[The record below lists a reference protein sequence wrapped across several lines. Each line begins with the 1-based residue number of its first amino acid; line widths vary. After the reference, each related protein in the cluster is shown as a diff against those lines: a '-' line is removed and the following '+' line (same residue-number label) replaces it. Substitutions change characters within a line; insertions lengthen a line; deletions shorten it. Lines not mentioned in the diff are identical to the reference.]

1 LYTMCVVYTI
11 PQGGLIDIQQFSKP
25 PYICAIWQ
33 RGIKFF
39 DIFVKFVD
47 MFCGIERRRS
57 RSEIPQNIA
66 LKLLFMINNSSLQKW
81 DRLKQKQL
89 DTQFV
94 NSLIQGMNCSQFEA
108 KAILNAVYETYQ
120 PFFDNSGAMK
130 PGQIVF
136 EVVSIDNGAQKK
148 LSECKMVSVVLTLDA
163 GEEDLQVKEHQGV
176 QGLRRH
182 RLERIVNEAF
192 QQGGLLTVEDIANRL
207 LNCGERTLCRD
218 IKAFK
223 EQGIVLPLR
232 STVRDMGKSVTHRA
246 LIVKHWLTG
255 KEYTE
260 IARATHHS
268 VDAVANYVDKFKRVV
283 CLAKNNYE
291 IKTIAFLVKLSPSLA
306 QEYYDLHQTIDA
318 VPHRREELDDLIKK
332 SHQNG

>member
-1 LYTMCVVYTI
+1 MEL
-11 PQGGLIDIQQFSKP
+11 
-25 PYICAIWQ
+25 
-33 RGIKFF
+33 
-39 DIFVKFVD
+39 
-47 MFCGIERRRS
+47 RRS
-57 RSEIPQNIA
+57 RSGIPQIRTLN
-66 LKLLFMINNSSLQKW
+66 LLLILLMINNSSLQKW

-94 NSLIQGMNCSQFEA
+94 NTLIQGMNCSQFEA

-130 PGQIVF
+130 PGQILF
-136 EVVSIDNGAQKK
+136 EVVSVENGAQKK

-182 RLERIVNEAF
+182 RLERMVNEAF

-223 EQGIVLPLR
+223 DQGIVLPLR
-232 STVRDMGKSVTHRA
+232 STIRDMGKSVTHRA
-246 LIVKHWLTG
+246 LIVKQWLSG
-255 KEYTE
+255 KEYSE
-260 IARATHHS
+260 IARATNHS
-268 VDAVANYVDKFKRVV
+268 IDAVANYVDKFKRVV

-291 IKTIAFLVKLSPSLA
+291 INTIAFLVKLSPSLTE
-306 QEYYDLHQTIDA
+306 EYYRLFRIAKA
-318 VPHRREELDDLIKK
+318 VPHRKEELDELVKK
-332 SHQNG
+332 SQQNS

>member
-1 LYTMCVVYTI
+1 M
-11 PQGGLIDIQQFSKP
+11 FFKP

-33 RGIKFF
+33 YRIEQEFF
-39 DIFVKFVD
+39 DIIVKFVD
-47 MFCGIERRRS
+47 IFCGMKRRRS
-57 RSEIPQNIA
+57 RSGIPQNGA
-66 LKLLFMINNSSLQKW
+66 LNLLLMINNSSLQKW

-89 DTQFV
+89 DSQFV
-94 NSLIQGMNCSQFEA
+94 NCLIQGMNCSQFEA

-130 PGQIVF
+130 PGQVLF
-136 EVVSIDNGAQKK
+136 EVVSVENGAQKK

-163 GEEDLQVKEHQGV
+163 GEEDLQAREQLGV

-182 RLERIVNEAF
+182 RLQRVVTEAF

-207 LNCGERTLCRD
+207 LNCGERTVCRD

-223 EQGIVLPLR
+223 DQGVVLPLR
-232 STVRDMGKSVTHRA
+232 STVRDIGKSITHRA
-246 LIVKHWLTG
+246 LIVKQWLSG

-268 VDAVANYVDKFKRVV
+268 IDAIANYVDKFKRVV

-306 QEYYDLHQTIDA
+306 QEYYDLYHSIDA
-318 VPHRREELDDLIKK
+318 VPHRMEELDDLIKK
-332 SHQNG
+332 SRQND

>member
-1 LYTMCVVYTI
+1 
-11 PQGGLIDIQQFSKP
+11 
-25 PYICAIWQ
+25 
-33 RGIKFF
+33 
-39 DIFVKFVD
+39 
-47 MFCGIERRRS
+47 
-57 RSEIPQNIA
+57 
-66 LKLLFMINNSSLQKW
+66 MINNSSFQKW

-108 KAILNAVYETYQ
+108 KAILNAVYQTYQ
-120 PFFDNSGAMK
+120 PFFDNAGAMK
-130 PGQIVF
+130 PGQILF
-136 EVVSIDNGAQKK
+136 EVVSIENGAQKK

-163 GEEDLQVKEHQGV
+163 GEEDLQFKENQGV

-182 RLERIVNEAF
+182 RLQRVVNEAF

-207 LNCGERTLCRD
+207 LNCGERTVCRD

-223 EQGIVLPLR
+223 EEDVVLPLR
-232 STVRDMGKSVTHRA
+232 STIRDMGKSITHRT
-246 LIVKHWLTG
+246 LIVKQWLSG

-268 VDAVANYVDKFKRVV
+268 IDAIANYLDKFKRVV

-291 IKTIAFLVKLSPSLA
+291 IKTIAFLVKLSPSLTE
-306 QEYYDLHQTIDA
+306 EYYKIFQTIDA
-318 VPHRREELDDLIKK
+318 VPHRKEELDDLIKK
-332 SHQNG
+332 NHQNS

>member
-1 LYTMCVVYTI
+1 
-11 PQGGLIDIQQFSKP
+11 
-25 PYICAIWQ
+25 
-33 RGIKFF
+33 
-39 DIFVKFVD
+39 
-47 MFCGIERRRS
+47 
-57 RSEIPQNIA
+57 
-66 LKLLFMINNSSLQKW
+66 MINNSSLQKW

-89 DTQFV
+89 DTQFI
-94 NSLIQGMNCSQFEA
+94 NNLIQGMNCSQFEA

-120 PFFDNSGAMK
+120 PFFDNSGTMK
-130 PGQIVF
+130 PGQVLF
-136 EVVSIDNGAQKK
+136 EVVSIENGAQKK

-163 GEEDLQVKEHQGV
+163 GEEDLQAREHQGV

-182 RLERIVNEAF
+182 RLQRIVTEAF

-207 LNCGERTLCRD
+207 LNCGERTVCRD

-223 EQGIVLPLR
+223 DQGVVLPLR
-232 STVRDMGKSVTHRA
+232 SVIRDMGKSITHRA
-246 LIVKHWLTG
+246 LIVKQWLSG

-268 VDAVANYVDKFKRVV
+268 IDAIANYVDKFKRVV

-306 QEYYDLHQTIDA
+306 QEYYDLYHSIDA
-318 VPHRREELDDLIKK
+318 VPHRNEELDDLIKK
-332 SHQNG
+332 SRQND

>member
-1 LYTMCVVYTI
+1 
-11 PQGGLIDIQQFSKP
+11 
-25 PYICAIWQ
+25 
-33 RGIKFF
+33 
-39 DIFVKFVD
+39 
-47 MFCGIERRRS
+47 
-57 RSEIPQNIA
+57 
-66 LKLLFMINNSSLQKW
+66 MINNSSLQKW

-94 NSLIQGMNCSQFEA
+94 NNLIQGMNCSQFEA

-136 EVVSIDNGAQKK
+136 EVVSIENGAQKK

-163 GEEDLQVKEHQGV
+163 GVEDLQVKEHQGV

-207 LNCGERTLCRD
+207 LNCGERTICRD

-223 EQGIVLPLR
+223 ELGIVLPLR

-246 LIVKHWLTG
+246 LIIKHWLSG

-260 IARATHHS
+260 IARSTHHS

-318 VPHRREELDDLIKK
+318 VPHRREELDDIIKK
-332 SHQNG
+332 SRQNS

>member
-1 LYTMCVVYTI
+1 MICGMKLRRSLSVI
-11 PQGGLIDIQQFSKP
+11 PQI
-25 PYICAIWQ
+25 
-33 RGIKFF
+33 
-39 DIFVKFVD
+39 VT
-47 MFCGIERRRS
+47 
-57 RSEIPQNIA
+57 
-66 LKLLFMINNSSLQKW
+66 LKLELMINNSSLQKW

-108 KAILNAVYETYQ
+108 KAILNAVYDTYQ

-130 PGQIVF
+130 PGQVLF
-136 EVVSIDNGAQKK
+136 EVVSIENGAQKK

-163 GEEDLQVKEHQGV
+163 GEEDLQAREHQGV

-182 RLERIVNEAF
+182 RLQRIVTEAF

-207 LNCGERTLCRD
+207 LNCGERTVCRD

-223 EQGIVLPLR
+223 DQGVVLPLR
-232 STVRDMGKSVTHRA
+232 SVIRDMGKSITHRA
-246 LIVKHWLTG
+246 LIVNQWLSG

-268 VDAVANYVDKFKRVV
+268 VDAIANYVDKFKRVV

-291 IKTIAFLVKLSPSLA
+291 IKTIAFLVKLSPSLT
-306 QEYYDLHQTIDA
+306 QEYYDLYHSIDA

-332 SHQNG
+332 SRQNN

>member
-1 LYTMCVVYTI
+1 M
-11 PQGGLIDIQQFSKP
+11 GNSNEIQLGSVQKTLLL

-33 RGIKFF
+33 KVIKFF
-39 DIFVKFVD
+39 DIIVKFVEES
-47 MFCGIERRRS
+47 CGMERRRS
-57 RSEIPQNIA
+57 RSGIPQDLVLN
-66 LKLLFMINNSSLQKW
+66 LLFLLLMINNSSLQKW

-94 NSLIQGMNCSQFEA
+94 NTLIQGMNCSQFEA

-130 PGQIVF
+130 PGQVLF
-136 EVVSIDNGAQKK
+136 EVVSVENGAQKK

-163 GEEDLQVKEHQGV
+163 GEEDLQVKQQLGV

-192 QQGGLLTVEDIANRL
+192 QQGGLLTIEDIANRL

-223 EQGIVLPLR
+223 DQDIILPLR
-232 STVRDMGKSVTHRA
+232 STIRDMGKSVTHRA
-246 LIVKHWLTG
+246 MIVKQWLSG
-255 KEYTE
+255 KEYSD

-268 VDAVANYVDKFKRVV
+268 IDAVANYVDKFKRVI

-306 QEYYDLHQTIDA
+306 QEYYDLHQTIEA

-332 SHQNG
+332 NQQVV